1 LKVYFRT
8 NFNKKVRIGHL
19 SRTYNLYLDLK
30 KFYNCKVVIGKKKKI
45 IFPGYFV
52 CGNKLSISE
61 LLISI
66 KWQNTTMDKISDDK
80 ICAIVVPKNNLF
92 SNAHSKYFNYKIL
105 DEKNKL
111 YAQLKKLKS
120 FNKKFNIYTR

>member
-1 LKVYFRT
+1 MKVYFRT